1 MKIHDKSI
9 IFYDNIFS
17 RRIKIILILITIE
30 NFMNFIKIKILEFN
44 SRVPKVTKIK
54 VTKIDKNILG
64 I

>member
-30 NFMNFIKIKILEFN
+30 NFMNFIKIEILEFN

-54 VTKIDKNILG
+54 VTKVDKNILG